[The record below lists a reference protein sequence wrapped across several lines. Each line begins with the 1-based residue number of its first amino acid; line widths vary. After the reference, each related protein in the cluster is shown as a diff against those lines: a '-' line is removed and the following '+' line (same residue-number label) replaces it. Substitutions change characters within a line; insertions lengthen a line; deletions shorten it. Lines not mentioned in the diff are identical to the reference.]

1 MKRELLAKIEGGL
14 WGLLVGD
21 AVGVPYE
28 FHPAREIPPR
38 EQIDMFPPPGFSRSY
53 AHVPCGTWSDD
64 GAQALCLTESL
75 IERREWD
82 PYNLARKLLAWA
94 SRGYLAADGKVFDI
108 GIQTG
113 EALRRLSAGATPY
126 ESGLAGERNNG
137 NGGLMRSLPLALL
150 LEGSDARLVAVA
162 HEQCAITHAHPRSQ
176 VCCALYCLWA
186 RRELEEM
193 ENAWGR
199 AADDLDALY
208 GNSPVH
214 QRELREVVL
223 PAANEKPGG
232 TGYVVDSLYSAR
244 LACNEESY
252 RNVVTAAVALGND
265 TDTTACLAGGIAGIR
280 FGWTGIPA
288 EWREN
293 LRGRHILD
301 EVLVRLR
308 RLPTFA

>member
-1 MKRELLAKIEGGL
+1 MKRDLLTKIEGGL

-82 PYNLARKLLAWA
+82 PYNFARKLLAWA

-150 LEGSDARLVAVA
+150 LEAPTPGSWPSRMSSAPSRMRTRVRRCAAPCIASGRGGSLRASIARGIGPPPTSMCSTETAPFISGNCARLYCPLLMKNRAERGMWSTRFIPPALPV
-162 HEQCAITHAHPRSQ
+162 RSNPT
-176 VCCALYCLWA
+176 
-186 RRELEEM
+186 EM
-193 ENAWGR
+193 
-199 AADDLDALY
+199 
-208 GNSPVH
+208 S
-214 QRELREVVL
+214 
-223 PAANEKPGG
+223 
-232 TGYVVDSLYSAR
+232 
-244 LACNEESY
+244 
-252 RNVVTAAVALGND
+252 
-265 TDTTACLAGGIAGIR
+265 
-280 FGWTGIPA
+280 
-288 EWREN
+288 
-293 LRGRHILD
+293 
-301 EVLVRLR
+301 
-308 RLPTFA
+308 